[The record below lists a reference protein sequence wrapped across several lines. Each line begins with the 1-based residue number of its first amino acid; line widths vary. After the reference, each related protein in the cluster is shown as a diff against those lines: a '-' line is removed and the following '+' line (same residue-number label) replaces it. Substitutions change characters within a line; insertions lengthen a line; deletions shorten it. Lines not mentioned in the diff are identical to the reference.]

1 MPCISSSRYGIH
13 FIEELN
19 IMLNS
24 KQFFGEARIQ
34 TQVSLTLRAKLLL
47 LPLFLFSSSSL
58 SSHFLFLPFSLS
70 LSFKSLFMLVLSRL
84 NRVK

>member
-34 TQVSLTLRAKLLL
+34 TQVSLTLKAKLLL
-47 LPLFLFSSSSL
+47 LPLFLFFSSSL

-70 LSFKSLFMLVLSRL
+70 LLKAFLCLF
-84 NRVK
+84 